1 MDKMGVSPQVRPH
14 DHQSLRFVNTYDE
27 KQLEIEDDL
36 IVAQMS
42 NKTPTIIN
50 LGKIGVPK

>member
-42 NKTPTIIN
+42 NKTPSIIN